1 MDIYLRKDNIFYFM
15 TQSGNNPILFI
26 LLETKFRST
35 KIKLSVKRMNLEVFQ
50 FSTEQTLNLTDVPV
64 NNTF

>member
-1 MDIYLRKDNIFYFM
+1 M